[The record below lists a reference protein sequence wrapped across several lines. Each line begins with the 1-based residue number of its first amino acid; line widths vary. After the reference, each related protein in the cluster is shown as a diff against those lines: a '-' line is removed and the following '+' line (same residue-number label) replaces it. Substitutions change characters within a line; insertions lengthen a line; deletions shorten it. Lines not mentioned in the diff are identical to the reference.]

1 MNKIEDFREH
11 FDQLAN
17 EAIEEAEKPVPE
29 DHIFDELRDLLN
41 KAQELLY
48 QAQAAV
54 FQGKHSR
61 WLSQK

>member
-1 MNKIEDFREH
+1 MDKIEDFREH

-17 EAIEEAEKPVPE
+17 EAIEDAEKPLPE
-29 DHIFDELRDLLN
+29 DHVFDELRNLLD

-48 QAQAAV
+48 QAQAVV

-61 WLSQK
+61 